1 MESLTQVASLLSR
14 LRAGASLVAM
24 ASAILPRLVASGRM
38 SEADAAKILAQIPA
52 LKKEIQDRIAEIAG
66 WVEAVQDRVEV
77 LAQFLLFHRSALAS
91 DELAE
96 IERLLHIVKGSAAA

>member
-24 ASAILPRLVASGRM
+24 ASAILPRLVASGRT

-52 LKKEIQDRIAEIAG
+52 LKQEIQDRISEIAG